1 MQIIEAPNDYP
12 EVSDV
17 FLGGGISNCPDWQKE
32 LIDLLTDVP
41 GVGLNPRRTGEFTE
55 DIADEQITWEYH
67 ALRSVHTVFFW
78 FPKETLCPITLLE
91 LGVFT
96 QRPDTRL
103 IVGTHPDYARRFDVI
118 KQLELARPEVQVFDN
133 IEDMASEYI
142 RQIGNVVTFEE
153 ENPAEYLRVAENA
166 IRNEPEYQRVLRI
179 VTEEVEALINVGDV
193 LDLHREI
200 QANYANLNEA
210 YINFAIKELE
220 GKLFVITENL
230 SLISTKED

>member
-12 EVSDV
+12 EISDV
-17 FLGGGISNCPDWQKE
+17 FLGGGISNCPDWQKD
-32 LIDLLTDVP
+32 IIGLLRDVP

-118 KQLELARPEVQVFDN
+118 KQLELARPEVKVYDN
-133 IEDMASEYI
+133 IEDMAVEYI
-142 RQIGNVVTFEE
+142 RQIGNTVVFEGE
-153 ENPAEYLRVAENA
+153 SPSEYLRIAENA
-166 IRNEPEYQRVLRI
+166 IRNDPDYQYVLKI
-179 VTEEVEALINVGDV
+179 VTEEVEPLINVGDV

-200 QANYANLNEA
+200 TANYVGLNEA
-210 YINFAIKELE
+210 YVNFAIKELDGTFFNINE
-220 GKLFVITENL
+220 DL
-230 SLISTKED
+230 SLINLKED